1 MSFITWNTRAG
12 SLGTVSENE
21 YFEKPLNAVDS
32 SGADVFYTYLS
43 GTLPPGVQVTR
54 TGTIQG
60 VPSVLATTPAD
71 YTYNFSFAVR
81 ASTADGAVADRTFNL
96 TVSTIVPPL
105 LITPPGKIDEI
116 FDGTLYSFQFQAQD
130 SANSVLTF
138 SLAEG
143 AIPAGLNLSSSGL
156 LSGFPTLIYRDDE
169 YGAFGYD
176 ANRHDTFGYDYVGL
190 SLNQNY
196 TFKIRVSDGL
206 NSDVKQYSLTVLS
219 KAGYTGDSTFVTGDD
234 TFIDVSHD
242 NEYVPIMLTPPGN
255 IGIVR
260 QQDKFNFQFEAY
272 DASFDTIAFAATV
285 TEESGFDLNGDN
297 EFHLSGIGFDTTEFD
312 QGVQKLPDGLALN
325 FISGWMSGTV
335 GAQAEARRVY
345 TFKVTPY
352 KLGRPGVAGKSVTYT
367 LTVLGSEFNTVTWIT
382 PEDLGIIDE
391 GKPCTL
397 QLEAISNISRNIAY
411 SLESG
416 VPQQLPQGIR
426 LTTDGMII
434 GRPTFRR
441 FSVDADYTI
450 ITVSDTT
457 GIDVGM
463 DVTGPGVGTGAK
475 VTDVLDENRVV
486 VSPAIVSASGTA
498 LTFTNNLRTIILLT
512 TLPNQTTTIT
522 DEGLTT
528 FDGIRE
534 FTVRATASSLIY
546 DIFAGTGST
555 SSFTMSQAE
564 SAESS
569 VYVTVD
575 GIQKLPIIDYTI
587 SVTTITF
594 STVPA
599 NNARIIVIH
608 NNSVSDTRTFTVK
621 LSEYNLAPYENVY
634 IKSLSSLHQRN
645 QFRQIINDSNIFP
658 NDYIYRLNDPWFG
671 KSKDIRALILPGIS
685 PSSLSE
691 YAAAMVRNHYNK
703 NVNFGEIK
711 TARAVDEFFNTKYEV
726 VYIELI
732 DNKVDN
738 GRPIGQEQI
747 DLSTLIT
754 NYFNDDSS
762 NRYLYPNSFN
772 NMSNRLGGVLGFTNR
787 GALPDWMTSPQ
798 ENGRVIGFVPS
809 VVLAYTKP
817 GYSNVIK
824 FRLERSGFNFNNI
837 DFTADR
843 YQLDNSLSTY
853 FDTTTNKFR
862 SSTETTFDYIPR
874 VGNVVATVNYAV
886 TRTFHSI
893 NKRTVEYINTTGGID
908 GIQGYVDGDTLIFA
922 QQENYIGNTVPNDG
936 WVIAFDSYNLEPFDS
951 IGLDSYSIVPGFL
964 EKTTG
969 FSTQNRRA
977 GIWTIR
983 IDEFQVVRL
992 EFTQEIFVS
1001 QQVRV
1006 GNGVT
1011 YSSSVLVYD
1020 PLVGPNNSVP
1030 AYTNLTLNNRNSTQ
1044 RTTFDGNGTK
1054 FINYRDIYAAPE
1066 SGDKY
1071 LKFPQIGVFN

>member
-21 YFEKPLNAVDS
+21 YFEKSLNAVDS

-43 GTLPPGVQVTR
+43 GTLPPGVQVVR

-60 VPSVLATTPAD
+60 VPSVLATTAAD
-71 YTYNFSFAVR
+71 YTYSYSFAVR
-81 ASTADGAVADRTFNL
+81 ASTADGAVADRTFTL
-96 TVSTIVPPL
+96 TVSTVVPPL
-105 LITPPGKIDEI
+105 LLTPTGKIDEI

-130 SANSVLTF
+130 TANSVLTF

-143 AIPAGLNLSSSGL
+143 AIPPGLNLSADGM
-156 LSGFPTLIYRDDE
+156 LSGFPTLVYRGDE

-190 SLNQNY
+190 TLNQNY

-206 NSDVKQYSLTVLS
+206 NSDVRQYSLTVLS
-219 KAGYTGDSTFVTGDD
+219 KAGYTGDNTFVTGDD
-234 TFIDVSHD
+234 TYIDVSHD
-242 NEYVPIMLTPPGN
+242 NEYLPIMLTPPGN

-272 DASFDTIAFAATV
+272 DASFDTVAFAATV
-285 TEESGFDLNGDN
+285 TEESGFDFGTPI
-297 EFHLSGIGFDTTEFD
+297 LSIDIGFDTTEFD
-312 QGVQKLPDGLALN
+312 QGAQRLPDGLSLN
-325 FISGWMSGTV
+325 FLSGWMSGTV
-335 GAQAEARRVY
+335 GAQAEARRIY

-352 KLGRPGVAGKSVTYT
+352 KLGRPSVAGTSVTYT

-397 QLEAISNISRNIAY
+397 QLEATSNISRDITY

-426 LTTDGMII
+426 LTTDGYLI

-457 GIDVGM
+457 GIDVNM
-463 DVTGPGVGTGAK
+463 DVTGPGVGAGAK
-475 VTDVLDENRVV
+475 VTEVINDNQVV
-486 VSPAIVSASGTA
+486 VSPAIISASGTA
-498 LTFTNNLRTIILLT
+498 LTFTNNLRTIILVT
-512 TLPNQTTTIT
+512 TLPNQTTTIG
-522 DEGLTT
+522 DSGLTT
-528 FDGIRE
+528 FDGFRE

-555 SSFTMSQAE
+555 SSFIMSQAE

-569 VYVTVD
+569 VYVTVN
-575 GIQKLPIIDYTI
+575 GIIKLPITDYTVSI
-587 SVTTITF
+587 STITF
-594 STVPA
+594 KVPPA
-599 NNARIIVIH
+599 NNARIIVVH
-608 NNSVSDTRTFTVK
+608 NNRISDTRTFTVE
-621 LSEYNLAPYENVY
+621 LSEYNLAPYENVF
-634 IKSLSSLHQRN
+634 IKSLPPLYQRN
-645 QFRQIINDSNIFP
+645 QFRQLINDSNIFP

-726 VYIELI
+726 VYIELT

-738 GRPIGQEQI
+738 GRPISQEQI

-754 NYFNDDSS
+754 NYFDEDTS

-772 NMSNRLGGVLGFTNR
+772 NMSNRLGGILGFTNR

-824 FRLERSGFNFNNI
+824 FRLERSGFNFNDI

-853 FDTTTNKFR
+853 FDTETNKFR
-862 SSTETTFDYIPR
+862 SSSETTFDYIPR
-874 VGNVVATVNYAV
+874 VGTVNDTVNYAV
-886 TRTFHSI
+886 TRTFWSI
-893 NKRTVEYINTTGGID
+893 NNRSVEYINTTGGID
-908 GIQGYVDGDTLIFA
+908 GIQGYLDGDTLIFA
-922 QQENYIGNTVPNDG
+922 QQENYVGNTAPYDG
-936 WVIAFDSYNLEPFDS
+936 WIISYNSYNVQPFDS
-951 IGLDSYSIVPGFL
+951 IGLDAYAIVPGFL

-969 FSTQNRRA
+969 FATQNRRA

-983 IDEFQVVRL
+983 IDENQIVTL
-992 EFTQEIFVS
+992 EFTQEILVS

-1011 YSSSVLVYD
+1011 YSSSILVYD

-1030 AYTNLTLNNRNSTQ
+1030 TYTNLTLNNRTSTQ